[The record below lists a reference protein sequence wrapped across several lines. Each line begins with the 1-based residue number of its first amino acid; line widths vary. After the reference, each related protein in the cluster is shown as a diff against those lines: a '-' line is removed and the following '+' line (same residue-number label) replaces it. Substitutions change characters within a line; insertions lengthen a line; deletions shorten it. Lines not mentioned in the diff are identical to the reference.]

1 MRQRII
7 TMACSL
13 VFALSLTAESGVAQ
27 PAPKSY
33 RIGWLSNSSGEAA
46 NDPAVAD
53 FRQGLADLGYVEGK
67 NVTIDYRYGG
77 GSAEKLN
84 EQATDLA
91 RQPVAVIVTSGDPA
105 ALAAKRATR
114 TTQIVAVELALDPVK
129 LGLVSSLAR
138 PDGNVTGLV
147 TMSEELWQKRLALL
161 KDIAPGVSR
170 PAVIAHPANPSN
182 VSCIQEIRLAA
193 PTLGMTPRIVEV
205 ANGKALELALA
216 DLAKS
221 PPDAIV
227 ICWDGITLANAKA
240 IADLALR
247 LRLPS
252 LAPFSEYTRAGA
264 LLSFGTSLPAQ
275 RRRAAYYVDR
285 MAKGVKASDIPVEQP
300 KVFELVVNIK
310 TAKALGL
317 TVPPQFLLLADEL
330 IQ

>member
-1 MRQRII
+1 
-7 TMACSL
+7 
-13 VFALSLTAESGVAQ
+13 
-27 PAPKSY
+27 
-33 RIGWLSNSSGEAA
+33 
-46 NDPAVAD
+46 
-53 FRQGLADLGYVEGK
+53 
-67 NVTIDYRYGG
+67 
-77 GSAEKLN
+77 
-84 EQATDLA
+84 
-91 RQPVAVIVTSGDPA
+91 
-105 ALAAKRATR
+105 
-114 TTQIVAVELALDPVK
+114 
-129 LGLVSSLAR
+129 VSSLAR